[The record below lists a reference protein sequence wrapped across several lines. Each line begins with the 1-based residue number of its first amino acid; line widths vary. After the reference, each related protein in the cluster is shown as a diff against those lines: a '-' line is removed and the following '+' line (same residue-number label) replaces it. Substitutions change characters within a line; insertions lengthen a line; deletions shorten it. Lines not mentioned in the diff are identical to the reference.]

1 MRKSPRQVQS
11 GVRKK
16 QQGGQYCHQRVKEGT
31 IPETRFE
38 RGKAEVRVGAQGGLG
53 LYSEEDEAFEEL

>member
-1 MRKSPRQVQS
+1 M
-11 GVRKK
+11 RKK